1 MKNYIANER
10 GGWATSTG
18 YIKYSLSKSIHHG
31 RLFTHGTGAAKG
43 REEDLCE
50 ALRCMG
56 QALHCMEDFGAHT
69 NYVELALIELGH
81 RDVFPHVGAHTQMNV
96 HGKTVYPLTTG
107 TFGAVDFLHSVL
119 GEATDHL
126 SQSEVSQSEIDELN
140 TALGNASKPSGS
152 GTRGLFGSSSSGGG
166 SSDFLSLLAQIPGAG
181 TGLASQARDL
191 QSASEAQEYENQRTR
206 ANPQMQFQGPPGSV
220 GGPAGPGIPGMKTD
234 FDPIKTAKQSK

>member
-10 GGWATSTG
+10 GGWATSTS

-31 RLFTHGTGAAKG
+31 RLYSHGTGAAKG
-43 REEDLCE
+43 GEEDLCE

-56 QALHCMEDFGAHT
+56 QALHCLEDFAAHT
-69 NYVELALIELGH
+69 NYVELALIELGF
-81 RDVFPHVGAHTQMNV
+81 RDVFPHVGAHTQLNV
-96 HGKTVYPLTTG
+96 HGKTIYPLTTG

-126 SQSEVSQSEIDELN
+126 AQSEIDEMDIALMNAEN
-140 TALGNASKPSGS
+140 TSKPSSSGS
-152 GTRGLFGSSSSGGG
+152 RGLFGSSSSGEGG
-166 SSDFLSLLAQIPGAG
+166 SDFLSLLGQIPGAG
-181 TGLASQARDL
+181 SGLASQARDL
-191 QSASEAQEYENQRTR
+191 QASSAAQEYENQRTR

-220 GGPAGPGIPGMKTD
+220 GGPAGPGVPGMKPD